1 MKKLYYSIFA
11 LAAILMM
18 GSCQK
23 DFTNK
28 YANGGLP
35 DIPFDFDWKTT
46 RDISFSAAAPSVD
59 GHVPDF
65 ALVDVY
71 SSPVLSEDNRIAR
84 GLIDASNST
93 FSTAFTLPLSVENL
107 YVRTTVPDGRCM
119 TEMIPVSGVKIG
131 VPGLAFSAGTTE
143 EMRALQEKIR
153 MTAFA
158 VKESSMVIPV
168 SENIP
173 SSYDRTISSTPA
185 QMLYIGGDSRVNS
198 YLIPAGATVE
208 GNINMSGWTNNL
220 PVLYVAGK
228 LSIRDQL
235 EISKTRL
242 VVLPGGEVETDDAL
256 ALNNAFDDKASVYVF
271 EGGFLKVGNLRFD
284 QGRTGTLVNKG
295 TLYIT
300 GSGDS
305 AGKLKMNGGK
315 FYTATGINSTEEG
328 AKYKGVEVRAS
339 YAEMHIDGTF
349 EADEIEIDA
358 SSTLVNYENGRL
370 SADDFDLDQSVLVQ
384 KGDFSVEEMDLS
396 SGATIN
402 NQCRMRVDKLEANAN
417 NNRFDLAAGS
427 LLTVR
432 KECEMT
438 HAQISM
444 ARHSMF
450 VIEEMGDED
459 KDFYNNTFTG
469 PSADSDTRTPVAVL
483 KFGKNGHGG
492 SNKVS
497 GLVEIVLDSKNNHKL
512 FSKIKDGATL
522 VREQTVDIP
531 STECN
536 GGSGGIQP
544 APIDPVD
551 EFDVNGALYTYCFE
565 DSWPW
570 FGDYDMNDLVVAVSI
585 DRQMKAGRV
594 AAIRINWEPKA
605 SGADNFLAFAVCLD
619 KVPTSNIASV
629 VSSHKIGA
637 GPFEVAD
644 GLELD
649 NEYAV
654 IPLFNSVGE
663 VLGTDN
669 NCVNTII
676 GQSIVSTRVHTTTVV
691 FVSPVAVEDV
701 LESMV
706 NMFLVATRS
715 DAKESERWR
724 EIHLPGF
731 QPTKHA
737 VVSGFNTVISD
748 MPYKYYAMGGDV
760 TNNGLMWGLMI
771 PGEFHYPSETNDIRT
786 VYDGFLPWAK
796 SGGTTDRTWYEGNAA
811 QEKVYR

>member
-1 MKKLYYSIFA
+1 MKKLHYSI
-11 LAAILMM
+11 LCLTAILIMD
-18 GSCQK
+18 SCQK
-23 DFTNK
+23 DFTDK
-28 YANGGLP
+28 YANGGSP
-35 DIPFDFDWKTT
+35 EIPFDFDWKTT
-46 RDISFSAAAPSVD
+46 RDVSFTAAAPSVD
-59 GHVPDF
+59 GRMPDF

-93 FSTAFTLPLSVENL
+93 FATAFTLPLSVENL
-107 YVRTTVPDGRCM
+107 YVRMTVPDGRCM
-119 TEMIPVSGVKIG
+119 TEMISVSGSRIR
-131 VPGLAFSAGTTE
+131 VPGLAFTAGTTE
-143 EMRALQEKIR
+143 EVRTLQKKMS

-158 VKESSMVIPV
+158 IKESSMVIPV

-185 QMLYIGGDSRVNS
+185 QVLYIGGDNRVNS

-235 EISKTRL
+235 QISKTRL
-242 VVLPGGEVETDDAL
+242 VVLPGGEVETKDAL

-284 QGRTGTLVNKG
+284 HGRMGTLVNKG

-305 AGKLKMNGGK
+305 EGKLKMAGGK
-315 FYTATGINSTEEG
+315 FYTTTGINSTEEG

-339 YAEMHIDGTF
+339 YAELHIDGAF
-349 EADEIEIDA
+349 AADEIEMDA
-358 SSTLVNYENGRL
+358 SSTLVNYENGHLR
-370 SADDFDLDQSVLVQ
+370 ADDFDCDQSNLVQ
-384 KGDFSVEEMDLS
+384 KGEFTVKEMNLS
-396 SGATIN
+396 SRATIN
-402 NQCRMRVDKLEANAN
+402 NQCLMKVEKLESNTW

-427 LLTVR
+427 LFIIG

-438 HAQISM
+438 YAQISM

-450 VIEEMGDED
+450 VIEEMGDDD

-492 SNKVS
+492 SNKVF

-512 FSKIKDGATL
+512 FSQIKDGAVL

-536 GGSGGIQP
+536 GGSGNIQP

-551 EFDVNGALYTYCFE
+551 EFDVKGALYTYCFE
-565 DSWPW
+565 DNWPW

-585 DRQMKAGRV
+585 DRQVKNGKV
-594 AAIRINWEPKA
+594 SAIRINWEPKA

-629 VSSHKIGA
+629 VSSHEIGS

-644 GLELD
+644 GLEQD
-649 NEYAV
+649 NEFAV
-654 IPLFNSVGE
+654 IPLFNSVKE
-663 VLGTDN
+663 VLGIDN
-669 NCVNTII
+669 ECVNTIV
-676 GQSIVSTRVHTTTVV
+676 GKPAVSTKTYTTKVS
-691 FVSPVAVEDV
+691 FVSAVAAEDV
-701 LESMV
+701 LESVV

-715 DAKESERWR
+715 NSEEPERWR
-724 EIHLPGF
+724 EIHLPAF
-731 QPTKHA
+731 PPTKHA

-771 PGEFHYPSETNDIRT
+771 PGEFRYPSETNDIRS
-786 VYDGFLPWAK
+786 VYDRFLPWAK
-796 SGGTTDRTWYEGNAA
+796 SGGMTDQMWYEGNVAE
-811 QEKVYR
+811 EKVYR